1 MELLF
6 GRFGK
11 SHIFRNGQKVNWPK
25 VNDKIFQ
32 IILKTLKPRFLEL
45 NDDMQKVRWGGLFVR
60 VKLLESKYC
69 F

>member
-11 SHIFRNGQKVNWPK
+11 SHIFGNGQKVNRPK

-45 NDDMQKVRWGGLFVR
+45 NDDMQKV
-60 VKLLESKYC
+60 SKISGV
-69 F
+69 

>member
-11 SHIFRNGQKVNWPK
+11 SHIFQNGQKVNRPK

-32 IILKTLKPRFLEL
+32 KILKTLKPRFLEL
-45 NDDMQKVRWGGLFVR
+45 NDDMQKV
-60 VKLLESKYC
+60 SKISGV
-69 F
+69 

>member
-11 SHIFRNGQKVNWPK
+11 RHIFRNGQKVNRPD

-32 IILKTLKPRFLEL
+32 KILKTLKSRFLEL
-45 NDDMQKVRWGGLFVR
+45 NDDMQKV
-60 VKLLESKYC
+60 SKISGV
-69 F
+69 